1 MNVPQALEHANAFF
15 FPELVYGSGFQAM
28 DSERQ
33 KNEEAMATLR
43 EEFAKN
49 DNPAFGYDIIRD
61 LADRNRD
68 LCDQMGIERL
78 NNTRDSSLARGMSDD
93 DLCGQVAALQRRKK
107 ATVIRE
113 VHGDRNNLGVA
124 YVTKPI
130 KGTVL
135 GIDIETTDR
144 YPDRG
149 YIINVG
155 FELMDLTPD
164 AEPYDPEVHFCG
176 IPGMYRE
183 RGVPLERIHHI
194 TWADLDGQTP
204 FRENKALQAKILK
217 LMKKY
222 PYMAHNAA
230 FEDSWFTLNLDGYA
244 EARKAGAT
252 SAVSSTPRSRRCRAS
267 PARRRSRT
275 GRAAAAR
282 CRRARTRCTRA
293 STTPI
298 SCSRPCRPSSTRA
311 TASRW
316 RSLDTRSTRQKC
328 HTQSE
333 DRR

>member
-49 DNPAFGYDIIRD
+49 DNPAFGFDIIRD

-176 IPGMYRE
+176 IPEMYRE

-244 EARKAGAT
+244 EARKAGKIVPIDT
-252 SAVSSTPRSRRCRAS
+252 RDICRQLDPEVKTLPRESSPAS
-267 PARRRSRT
+267 LENWARRRGTLQASENEVHQGLDDT
-275 GRAAAAR
+275 NLMLKTVQAEFNAR
-282 CRRARTRCTRA
+282 NCFKVA
-293 STTPI
+293 
-298 SCSRPCRPSSTRA
+298 
-311 TASRW
+311 
-316 RSLDTRSTRQKC
+316 
-328 HTQSE
+328 
-333 DRR
+333 

>member
-1 MNVPQALEHANAFF
+1 
-15 FPELVYGSGFQAM
+15 M

-176 IPGMYRE
+176 IPEMYRE

-244 EARKAGAT
+244 EARKAGKIVPIDT
-252 SAVSSTPRSRRCRAS
+252 RDICRQLDPEVKTLPRESSPAS
-267 PARRRSRT
+267 LENWARRRGTLQASENEVHQGLDDT
-275 GRAAAAR
+275 NLMLKTVQAEFNAR
-282 CRRARTRCTRA
+282 NCFKVA
-293 STTPI
+293 
-298 SCSRPCRPSSTRA
+298 
-311 TASRW
+311 
-316 RSLDTRSTRQKC
+316 
-328 HTQSE
+328 
-333 DRR
+333 

>member
-68 LCDQMGIERL
+68 LCDQMGSERL

-93 DLCGQVAALQRRKK
+93 DLCGQVAALQKRKK

-176 IPGMYRE
+176 IPEMYRE
-183 RGVPLERIHHI
+183 KGVPLERIHHI
-194 TWADLDGQTP
+194 TWTDLDGQTP

-230 FEDSWFTLNLDGYA
+230 FEDSWFTLHLDGYA
-244 EARKAGAT
+244 EARKAGKIVPIDT
-252 SAVSSTPRSRRCRAS
+252 RDICRQLDPEVKTLPRESSPAS
-267 PARRRSRT
+267 LENWARRRGTLQASENEVHQGLDDT
-275 GRAAAAR
+275 NLMLKTVQAEFNAR
-282 CRRARTRCTRA
+282 NCFKVA
-293 STTPI
+293 
-298 SCSRPCRPSSTRA
+298 
-311 TASRW
+311 
-316 RSLDTRSTRQKC
+316 
-328 HTQSE
+328 
-333 DRR
+333 

>member
-244 EARKAGAT
+244 EARKAGKIVPIDT
-252 SAVSSTPRSRRCRAS
+252 RDICRQLDPEVKTLPRESSPAS
-267 PARRRSRT
+267 LENWARRRGTLQASENEVHQGLDDT
-275 GRAAAAR
+275 NLMLKTVQAEFNAR
-282 CRRARTRCTRA
+282 NCFKVA
-293 STTPI
+293 
-298 SCSRPCRPSSTRA
+298 
-311 TASRW
+311 
-316 RSLDTRSTRQKC
+316 
-328 HTQSE
+328 
-333 DRR
+333 

>member
-176 IPGMYRE
+176 IPEMYRE

-217 LMKKY
+217 LMKQY

-230 FEDSWFTLNLDGYA
+230 FEDSWFTLHLDGYA
-244 EARKAGAT
+244 EARKAGKIVPIDT
-252 SAVSSTPRSRRCRAS
+252 RDICRQLDPEVKTLPRESSPAS
-267 PARRRSRT
+267 LENWARRRGTLQASENEVHQGLDDT
-275 GRAAAAR
+275 NLMLKTVQAEFNAR
-282 CRRARTRCTRA
+282 NCFKVA
-293 STTPI
+293 
-298 SCSRPCRPSSTRA
+298 
-311 TASRW
+311 
-316 RSLDTRSTRQKC
+316 
-328 HTQSE
+328 
-333 DRR
+333 

>member
-176 IPGMYRE
+176 IPEMYRE

-217 LMKKY
+217 LMKQY

-230 FEDSWFTLNLDGYA
+230 FEDSWFTLHLDGYA
-244 EARKAGAT
+244 EARKAGKIVPIDT
-252 SAVSSTPRSRRCRAS
+252 RDICRQLDPEVKTLPRESSPAS
-267 PARRRSRT
+267 LENWARRRGTLQASENEVHQGLDDT
-275 GRAAAAR
+275 NLMLMTVQAEFNAR
-282 CRRARTRCTRA
+282 NCFKVA
-293 STTPI
+293 
-298 SCSRPCRPSSTRA
+298 
-311 TASRW
+311 
-316 RSLDTRSTRQKC
+316 
-328 HTQSE
+328 
-333 DRR
+333 

>member
-15 FPELVYGSGFQAM
+15 FPELVYDSGFQAM

-93 DLCGQVAALQRRKK
+93 DLCGQVAALQKRKK

-155 FELMDLTPD
+155 LELMDLTPD

-176 IPGMYRE
+176 IPEMYRE
-183 RGVPLERIHHI
+183 KGVPLERIHHI
-194 TWADLDGQTP
+194 TWGDLDGQTP

-230 FEDSWFTLNLDGYA
+230 FEDSWFTLHLDGYA
-244 EARKAGAT
+244 EARKAGKIVPIDT
-252 SAVSSTPRSRRCRAS
+252 RDICRQLDPEVKTLPRESSPAS
-267 PARRRSRT
+267 LENWARRRGTLQASENEVHQGLDDT
-275 GRAAAAR
+275 NLMLMTVQAEFNAR
-282 CRRARTRCTRA
+282 NCFKVA
-293 STTPI
+293 
-298 SCSRPCRPSSTRA
+298 
-311 TASRW
+311 
-316 RSLDTRSTRQKC
+316 
-328 HTQSE
+328 
-333 DRR
+333 

>member
-49 DNPAFGYDIIRD
+49 DNPAFGFDIIRD

-68 LCDQMGIERL
+68 LCDQMGSERL

-93 DLCGQVAALQRRKK
+93 DLCGQVAALQKRKK

-176 IPGMYRE
+176 IPEMYRE
-183 RGVPLERIHHI
+183 KSVPLERIHHI

-230 FEDSWFTLNLDGYA
+230 FEDSWFTLHLDGYA
-244 EARKAGAT
+244 EARKAGKIVPIDT
-252 SAVSSTPRSRRCRAS
+252 RDICRQLDPEVKTLPRESSPAS
-267 PARRRSRT
+267 LENWARRRGTLQASENEVHQGLDDT
-275 GRAAAAR
+275 NLMLKTVQAEFNAR
-282 CRRARTRCTRA
+282 NCFKVA
-293 STTPI
+293 
-298 SCSRPCRPSSTRA
+298 
-311 TASRW
+311 
-316 RSLDTRSTRQKC
+316 
-328 HTQSE
+328 
-333 DRR
+333 

>member
-33 KNEEAMATLR
+33 KNEEAMATMR

-176 IPGMYRE
+176 IPEMYRE

-244 EARKAGAT
+244 EARKAGKIVPIDT
-252 SAVSSTPRSRRCRAS
+252 RDICRQLDPEVKTLPRESSPAS
-267 PARRRSRT
+267 LENWARRRGTLQASENEVHQGLDDT
-275 GRAAAAR
+275 NLMLKTVQAEFNAR
-282 CRRARTRCTRA
+282 NCFKVA
-293 STTPI
+293 
-298 SCSRPCRPSSTRA
+298 
-311 TASRW
+311 
-316 RSLDTRSTRQKC
+316 
-328 HTQSE
+328 
-333 DRR
+333 

>member
-1 MNVPQALEHANAFF
+1 
-15 FPELVYGSGFQAM
+15 M

-176 IPGMYRE
+176 IPEMYRK

-244 EARKAGAT
+244 EARKAGKIVPIDT
-252 SAVSSTPRSRRCRAS
+252 RDICRQLDPEVKTLPRESSPAS
-267 PARRRSRT
+267 LENWARRRGTLQASENEVHQGLDDT
-275 GRAAAAR
+275 NLMLKTVQAEFNAR
-282 CRRARTRCTRA
+282 NCFKVA
-293 STTPI
+293 
-298 SCSRPCRPSSTRA
+298 
-311 TASRW
+311 
-316 RSLDTRSTRQKC
+316 
-328 HTQSE
+328 
-333 DRR
+333 

>member
-113 VHGDRNNLGVA
+113 VRGDRNNLGVA

-176 IPGMYRE
+176 IPEMYRE
-183 RGVPLERIHHI
+183 KGVPLERIHHI
-194 TWADLDGQTP
+194 TWGDLDGQTP
-204 FRENKALQAKILK
+204 FRENKALQAMILK

-230 FEDSWFTLNLDGYA
+230 FEDSWFTLHLDGYA
-244 EARKAGAT
+244 EARKAGKIVPIDT
-252 SAVSSTPRSRRCRAS
+252 RDICRQLDPEVKTLPRESSPAS
-267 PARRRSRT
+267 LENWARRRGTLQASENEVHQGLDDT
-275 GRAAAAR
+275 NLMLMTVQAEFNAR
-282 CRRARTRCTRA
+282 NCFKVA
-293 STTPI
+293 
-298 SCSRPCRPSSTRA
+298 
-311 TASRW
+311 
-316 RSLDTRSTRQKC
+316 
-328 HTQSE
+328 
-333 DRR
+333 

>member
-1 MNVPQALEHANAFF
+1 
-15 FPELVYGSGFQAM
+15 
-28 DSERQ
+28 
-33 KNEEAMATLR
+33 MATLR

-176 IPGMYRE
+176 IPEMYRE

-217 LMKKY
+217 LMKQY

-230 FEDSWFTLNLDGYA
+230 FEDSWFTLHLDGYA
-244 EARKAGAT
+244 EARKAGKIVPIDT
-252 SAVSSTPRSRRCRAS
+252 RDICRQLDPEVKTLPRESSPAS
-267 PARRRSRT
+267 LENWARRRGTLQASENEVHQGLDDT
-275 GRAAAAR
+275 NLMLKTVQAEFNAR
-282 CRRARTRCTRA
+282 NCFKVA
-293 STTPI
+293 
-298 SCSRPCRPSSTRA
+298 
-311 TASRW
+311 
-316 RSLDTRSTRQKC
+316 
-328 HTQSE
+328 
-333 DRR
+333 

>member
-93 DLCGQVAALQRRKK
+93 DLCGQVAALQKRKK

-176 IPGMYRE
+176 IPEMYRE
-183 RGVPLERIHHI
+183 KGVPLERIHHI
-194 TWADLDGQTP
+194 TWGDLDGQTP

-217 LMKKY
+217 LMKQY

-230 FEDSWFTLNLDGYA
+230 FEDSWFTLHLDGYA
-244 EARKAGAT
+244 EARKAGKIVPIDT
-252 SAVSSTPRSRRCRAS
+252 RDICRQLDPEVKTLPRESSPAS
-267 PARRRSRT
+267 LENWARRRGTLQASENEVHQGLDDT
-275 GRAAAAR
+275 NLMLKTVQAEFNAR
-282 CRRARTRCTRA
+282 NCFKVA
-293 STTPI
+293 
-298 SCSRPCRPSSTRA
+298 
-311 TASRW
+311 
-316 RSLDTRSTRQKC
+316 
-328 HTQSE
+328 
-333 DRR
+333 

>member
-49 DNPAFGYDIIRD
+49 DNPAFGFDIIRD

-68 LCDQMGIERL
+68 LCDQMGCERL

-93 DLCGQVAALQRRKK
+93 DLCGQVAALQKRKK

-176 IPGMYRE
+176 IPEMYRE
-183 RGVPLERIHHI
+183 KGVPLERIHHI

-230 FEDSWFTLNLDGYA
+230 FEDSWFTLHLDGYA
-244 EARKAGAT
+244 EARKAGKIVPIDT
-252 SAVSSTPRSRRCRAS
+252 RDICRQLDPEVKTLPRESSPAS
-267 PARRRSRT
+267 LENWARRRGTLQASENEVHQGLDDT
-275 GRAAAAR
+275 NLMLKTVQAEFNAR
-282 CRRARTRCTRA
+282 NCFKVA
-293 STTPI
+293 
-298 SCSRPCRPSSTRA
+298 
-311 TASRW
+311 
-316 RSLDTRSTRQKC
+316 
-328 HTQSE
+328 
-333 DRR
+333 

>member
-93 DLCGQVAALQRRKK
+93 DLCGQVAALQKRKK

-176 IPGMYRE
+176 IPEMYRE

-217 LMKKY
+217 LMKQY

-230 FEDSWFTLNLDGYA
+230 FEDSWFTLHLDGYA
-244 EARKAGAT
+244 EARKAGKIVPIDT
-252 SAVSSTPRSRRCRAS
+252 RDICRQLDPEVKTLPRESSPAS
-267 PARRRSRT
+267 LENWARRRGTLQASENEVHQGLDDT
-275 GRAAAAR
+275 NLMLMTVQAEFNAR
-282 CRRARTRCTRA
+282 NCFKVA
-293 STTPI
+293 
-298 SCSRPCRPSSTRA
+298 
-311 TASRW
+311 
-316 RSLDTRSTRQKC
+316 
-328 HTQSE
+328 
-333 DRR
+333 

>member
-1 MNVPQALEHANAFF
+1 
-15 FPELVYGSGFQAM
+15 
-28 DSERQ
+28 
-33 KNEEAMATLR
+33 MATLR

-176 IPGMYRE
+176 IPEMYRE

-230 FEDSWFTLNLDGYA
+230 FEDSWFTLHLDGYA
-244 EARKAGAT
+244 EARKAGKIVPIDT
-252 SAVSSTPRSRRCRAS
+252 RDICRQLDPEVKTLPRESSPAS
-267 PARRRSRT
+267 LENWARRRGTLQASENEVHQGLDDT
-275 GRAAAAR
+275 NLMLKTVQAEFNAR
-282 CRRARTRCTRA
+282 NCFKVA
-293 STTPI
+293 
-298 SCSRPCRPSSTRA
+298 
-311 TASRW
+311 
-316 RSLDTRSTRQKC
+316 
-328 HTQSE
+328 
-333 DRR
+333 

>member
-93 DLCGQVAALQRRKK
+93 DLCGQVAALQKRKK

-176 IPGMYRE
+176 IPEMYRE

-217 LMKKY
+217 LMKQY

-230 FEDSWFTLNLDGYA
+230 FEDSWFTLHLDGYA
-244 EARKAGAT
+244 EARKAGKIVPIDT
-252 SAVSSTPRSRRCRAS
+252 RDICRQLDPEVKTLPRESSPAS
-267 PARRRSRT
+267 LENWARRRGTLQASENEVHQGLDDT
-275 GRAAAAR
+275 NLMLKTVQAEFNAR
-282 CRRARTRCTRA
+282 NCFKVA
-293 STTPI
+293 
-298 SCSRPCRPSSTRA
+298 
-311 TASRW
+311 
-316 RSLDTRSTRQKC
+316 
-328 HTQSE
+328 
-333 DRR
+333 

>member
-68 LCDQMGIERL
+68 LCDQMDIERL

-93 DLCGQVAALQRRKK
+93 DLCGQVAALQKRKK

-176 IPGMYRE
+176 IPEMYRE
-183 RGVPLERIHHI
+183 KGVPLERIHHI
-194 TWADLDGQTP
+194 TWGDLDGQTP

-230 FEDSWFTLNLDGYA
+230 FEDSWFTLHLDGYA
-244 EARKAGAT
+244 EARKAGKIVPIDT
-252 SAVSSTPRSRRCRAS
+252 RDICRQLDPEVKTLPRESSPAS
-267 PARRRSRT
+267 LENWARRRGTLQASENEVHQGLDDT
-275 GRAAAAR
+275 NLMLMTVQAEFNAR
-282 CRRARTRCTRA
+282 NCFKVA
-293 STTPI
+293 
-298 SCSRPCRPSSTRA
+298 
-311 TASRW
+311 
-316 RSLDTRSTRQKC
+316 
-328 HTQSE
+328 
-333 DRR
+333 

>member
-49 DNPAFGYDIIRD
+49 DNPAFGFDIIRD

-68 LCDQMGIERL
+68 LCDQMGSERL

-93 DLCGQVAALQRRKK
+93 DLCGQVAALQKRKK

-176 IPGMYRE
+176 IPEMYRE
-183 RGVPLERIHHI
+183 KGVPLERIHHI

-244 EARKAGAT
+244 EARKAGKIVPIDT
-252 SAVSSTPRSRRCRAS
+252 RDICRQLDPEVKTLPRESSPAS
-267 PARRRSRT
+267 LENWARRRGTLQASENEVHQGLDDT
-275 GRAAAAR
+275 NLMLKTVQAEFNAR
-282 CRRARTRCTRA
+282 NCFKVA
-293 STTPI
+293 
-298 SCSRPCRPSSTRA
+298 
-311 TASRW
+311 
-316 RSLDTRSTRQKC
+316 
-328 HTQSE
+328 
-333 DRR
+333 

>member
-176 IPGMYRE
+176 IPEMYRK

-244 EARKAGAT
+244 EARKAGKIVPIDT
-252 SAVSSTPRSRRCRAS
+252 RDICRQLDPEVKTLPRESSPAS
-267 PARRRSRT
+267 LENWARRRGTLQASENEVHQGLDDT
-275 GRAAAAR
+275 NLMLKTVQAEFNAR
-282 CRRARTRCTRA
+282 NCFKVA
-293 STTPI
+293 
-298 SCSRPCRPSSTRA
+298 
-311 TASRW
+311 
-316 RSLDTRSTRQKC
+316 
-328 HTQSE
+328 
-333 DRR
+333 

>member
-49 DNPAFGYDIIRD
+49 DNPAFGFDIIRD

-68 LCDQMGIERL
+68 LCDQMGSERL

-93 DLCGQVAALQRRKK
+93 DLCGQVAALQKRKK

-176 IPGMYRE
+176 IPEMYRE
-183 RGVPLERIHHI
+183 KVVPLERIHHI

-230 FEDSWFTLNLDGYA
+230 FEDSWFTLHLDGYA
-244 EARKAGAT
+244 EARKAGKIVPIDT
-252 SAVSSTPRSRRCRAS
+252 RDICRQLDPEVKTLPRESSPAS
-267 PARRRSRT
+267 LENWARRRGTLQASENEVHQGLDDT
-275 GRAAAAR
+275 NLMLKTVQAEFNAR
-282 CRRARTRCTRA
+282 NCFKVA
-293 STTPI
+293 
-298 SCSRPCRPSSTRA
+298 
-311 TASRW
+311 
-316 RSLDTRSTRQKC
+316 
-328 HTQSE
+328 
-333 DRR
+333 

>member
-68 LCDQMGIERL
+68 LCDQMGSERL

-176 IPGMYRE
+176 IPEMYRE

-217 LMKKY
+217 LMKQY

-230 FEDSWFTLNLDGYA
+230 FEDSWFTLHLDGYA
-244 EARKAGAT
+244 EARKAGKIVPIDT
-252 SAVSSTPRSRRCRAS
+252 RDICRQLDPEVKTLPRESSPAS
-267 PARRRSRT
+267 LENWARRRGTLQASENEVHQGLDDT
-275 GRAAAAR
+275 NLMLKTVQAEFNAR
-282 CRRARTRCTRA
+282 NCFKVA
-293 STTPI
+293 
-298 SCSRPCRPSSTRA
+298 
-311 TASRW
+311 
-316 RSLDTRSTRQKC
+316 
-328 HTQSE
+328 
-333 DRR
+333 

>member
-49 DNPAFGYDIIRD
+49 DNPAFGFDIIRD

-68 LCDQMGIERL
+68 LCDQMGSERL

-176 IPGMYRE
+176 IPEMYRE
-183 RGVPLERIHHI
+183 KGVPLERIHHI

-230 FEDSWFTLNLDGYA
+230 FEDSWFTLHLDGYA
-244 EARKAGAT
+244 EARKAGKIVPIDT
-252 SAVSSTPRSRRCRAS
+252 RDICRQLDPEVKTLPRESSPAS
-267 PARRRSRT
+267 LENWARRRGTLQASENEVHQGLDDT
-275 GRAAAAR
+275 NLMLKTVQAEFNAR
-282 CRRARTRCTRA
+282 NCFKVA
-293 STTPI
+293 
-298 SCSRPCRPSSTRA
+298 
-311 TASRW
+311 
-316 RSLDTRSTRQKC
+316 
-328 HTQSE
+328 
-333 DRR
+333 

>member
-93 DLCGQVAALQRRKK
+93 DLCGQVAALQKRKK

-244 EARKAGAT
+244 EARKAGKIVPIDT
-252 SAVSSTPRSRRCRAS
+252 RDICRQLDPEVKTLPRESSPAS
-267 PARRRSRT
+267 LENWARRRGTLQASENEVHQGLDDT
-275 GRAAAAR
+275 NLMLKTVQAEFNAR
-282 CRRARTRCTRA
+282 NCFKVA
-293 STTPI
+293 
-298 SCSRPCRPSSTRA
+298 
-311 TASRW
+311 
-316 RSLDTRSTRQKC
+316 
-328 HTQSE
+328 
-333 DRR
+333 

>member
-230 FEDSWFTLNLDGYA
+230 FEDSWFTLHLDGYA
-244 EARKAGAT
+244 EARKAGKIVPIDT
-252 SAVSSTPRSRRCRAS
+252 RDICRQLDPEVKTLPRESSPAS
-267 PARRRSRT
+267 LENWARRRGTLQASENEVHQGLDDT
-275 GRAAAAR
+275 NLMLKTVQAEFNAR
-282 CRRARTRCTRA
+282 NCFKVA
-293 STTPI
+293 
-298 SCSRPCRPSSTRA
+298 
-311 TASRW
+311 
-316 RSLDTRSTRQKC
+316 
-328 HTQSE
+328 
-333 DRR
+333 

>member
-176 IPGMYRE
+176 IPEVYRE
-183 RGVPLERIHHI
+183 KGVPLERIHHI
-194 TWADLDGQTP
+194 TWGDLDGQTP

-230 FEDSWFTLNLDGYA
+230 FEDSWFTLHLDGYA
-244 EARKAGAT
+244 EARKAGKIVPIDT
-252 SAVSSTPRSRRCRAS
+252 RDICRQLDPEVKTLPRESSPAS
-267 PARRRSRT
+267 LENWARRRGTLQASENEVHQGLDDT
-275 GRAAAAR
+275 NLMLKTVQAEFNAR
-282 CRRARTRCTRA
+282 NCFKVA
-293 STTPI
+293 
-298 SCSRPCRPSSTRA
+298 
-311 TASRW
+311 
-316 RSLDTRSTRQKC
+316 
-328 HTQSE
+328 
-333 DRR
+333 

>member
-176 IPGMYRE
+176 IPEMYRE
-183 RGVPLERIHHI
+183 KGVPLERIHHI
-194 TWADLDGQTP
+194 TWGDLDGQTP

-244 EARKAGAT
+244 EARKAGKIVPIDT
-252 SAVSSTPRSRRCRAS
+252 RDICRQLDPEVKTLPRESSPAS
-267 PARRRSRT
+267 LENWARRRGTLQASENEVHQGLDDT
-275 GRAAAAR
+275 NLMLMTVQAEFNAR
-282 CRRARTRCTRA
+282 NCFKVA
-293 STTPI
+293 
-298 SCSRPCRPSSTRA
+298 
-311 TASRW
+311 
-316 RSLDTRSTRQKC
+316 
-328 HTQSE
+328 
-333 DRR
+333 

>member
-176 IPGMYRE
+176 IPEMYRE

-217 LMKKY
+217 LMKQY

-230 FEDSWFTLNLDGYA
+230 FEDSWFTLYLDGYA
-244 EARKAGAT
+244 EARKAGKIVPIDT
-252 SAVSSTPRSRRCRAS
+252 RDICRQLDPEVKTLPRESSPAS
-267 PARRRSRT
+267 LENWARRRGTLQASENEVHQGLDDT
-275 GRAAAAR
+275 NLMLKTVQAEFNAR
-282 CRRARTRCTRA
+282 NCFKVA
-293 STTPI
+293 
-298 SCSRPCRPSSTRA
+298 
-311 TASRW
+311 
-316 RSLDTRSTRQKC
+316 
-328 HTQSE
+328 
-333 DRR
+333 

>member
-49 DNPAFGYDIIRD
+49 DNPAFGFDIIRD

-68 LCDQMGIERL
+68 LCDQMGSERL

-176 IPGMYRE
+176 IPEMYRE

-230 FEDSWFTLNLDGYA
+230 FEDSWFTLHLDGYA
-244 EARKAGAT
+244 EARKAGKIVPIDT
-252 SAVSSTPRSRRCRAS
+252 RDICRQLDPEVKTLPRESSPAS
-267 PARRRSRT
+267 LENWARRRGTLQASENEVHQGLDDT
-275 GRAAAAR
+275 NLMLKTVQAEFNAR
-282 CRRARTRCTRA
+282 NCFKVA
-293 STTPI
+293 
-298 SCSRPCRPSSTRA
+298 
-311 TASRW
+311 
-316 RSLDTRSTRQKC
+316 
-328 HTQSE
+328 
-333 DRR
+333 

>member
-49 DNPAFGYDIIRD
+49 DNPAFGFDIIRD

-244 EARKAGAT
+244 EARKAGKIVPIDT
-252 SAVSSTPRSRRCRAS
+252 RDICRQLDPEVKTLPRESSPAS
-267 PARRRSRT
+267 LENWARRRGTLQASENEVHQGLDDT
-275 GRAAAAR
+275 NLMLKTVQAEFNAR
-282 CRRARTRCTRA
+282 NCFKVA
-293 STTPI
+293 
-298 SCSRPCRPSSTRA
+298 
-311 TASRW
+311 
-316 RSLDTRSTRQKC
+316 
-328 HTQSE
+328 
-333 DRR
+333 

>member
-113 VHGDRNNLGVA
+113 AHGDRNNLGVA

-176 IPGMYRE
+176 IPEMYRK

-230 FEDSWFTLNLDGYA
+230 FEDSWFTLHLDGYA
-244 EARKAGAT
+244 EARKAGKIVPIDT
-252 SAVSSTPRSRRCRAS
+252 RDICRQLDPEVKTLPRESSPAS
-267 PARRRSRT
+267 LENWARRRGTLQASENEVHQGLDDT
-275 GRAAAAR
+275 NLMLKTVQAEFNAR
-282 CRRARTRCTRA
+282 NCFKVA
-293 STTPI
+293 
-298 SCSRPCRPSSTRA
+298 
-311 TASRW
+311 
-316 RSLDTRSTRQKC
+316 
-328 HTQSE
+328 
-333 DRR
+333 

>member
-113 VHGDRNNLGVA
+113 VNGDRNNLGVA

-244 EARKAGAT
+244 EARKAGKIVPIDT
-252 SAVSSTPRSRRCRAS
+252 RDICRQLDPEVKTLPRESSPAS
-267 PARRRSRT
+267 LENWARRRGTLQASENEVHQGLDDT
-275 GRAAAAR
+275 NLMLKTVQAEFNAR
-282 CRRARTRCTRA
+282 NCFKVA
-293 STTPI
+293 
-298 SCSRPCRPSSTRA
+298 
-311 TASRW
+311 
-316 RSLDTRSTRQKC
+316 
-328 HTQSE
+328 
-333 DRR
+333 

>member
-1 MNVPQALEHANAFF
+1 
-15 FPELVYGSGFQAM
+15 
-28 DSERQ
+28 
-33 KNEEAMATLR
+33 
-43 EEFAKN
+43 
-49 DNPAFGYDIIRD
+49 
-61 LADRNRD
+61 
-68 LCDQMGIERL
+68 
-78 NNTRDSSLARGMSDD
+78 MSDD

-176 IPGMYRE
+176 IPEMYRE
-183 RGVPLERIHHI
+183 KGVPLERIHHI

-244 EARKAGAT
+244 EARKAGKIVPIDT
-252 SAVSSTPRSRRCRAS
+252 RDICRQLDPEVKTLPRESSPAS
-267 PARRRSRT
+267 LENWARRRGTLQASENEVHQGLDDT
-275 GRAAAAR
+275 NLMLKTVQAEFNAR
-282 CRRARTRCTRA
+282 NCFKVA
-293 STTPI
+293 
-298 SCSRPCRPSSTRA
+298 
-311 TASRW
+311 
-316 RSLDTRSTRQKC
+316 
-328 HTQSE
+328 
-333 DRR
+333 